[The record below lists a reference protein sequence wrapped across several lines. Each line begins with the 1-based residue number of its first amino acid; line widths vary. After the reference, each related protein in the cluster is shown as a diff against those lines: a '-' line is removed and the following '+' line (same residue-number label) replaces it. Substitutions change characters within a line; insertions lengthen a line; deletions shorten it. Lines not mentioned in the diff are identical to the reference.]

1 MAVKTTALA
10 GTGEATIIPFVAN
23 GNESHHL
30 YGLVITT
37 INAAAGTLT
46 IRDSTGGTTRM
57 IIDYPNAAVA
67 PGVPFIMFLPYER
80 PLYQAAPN
88 NNWTAQASANA
99 SGYNINAFY
108 IEG

>member
-1 MAVKTTALA
+1 MAVKTTAIA
-10 GTGEATIIPFVAN
+10 GTTEQTIIPFVAN

-46 IRDSTGGTTRM
+46 LRDSTGGTTRM
-57 IIDYPNAAVA
+57 VIDYPNAALA
-67 PGVPFIMFLPYER
+67 PGAAFIFFLPYER

-88 NNWTAQASANA
+88 NNWTIQPSVNA
-99 SGYNINAFY
+99 SGYNVNAFY

>member
-10 GTGEATIIPFVAN
+10 GTGETTIIPFIAN
-23 GNESHHL
+23 GNENHAL

-46 IRDSTGGTTRM
+46 FRDSTGGTVR
-57 IIDYPNAAVA
+57 IVIDFPNAALA
-67 PGVPFIMFLPYER
+67 PGAPFVFFLPYER
-80 PLYQAAPN
+80 PLYQAVPN
-88 NNWTAQASANA
+88 NNWTVQASVNA

-108 IEG
+108 WEM

>member
-10 GTGEATIIPFVAN
+10 GTGEATIIPFIAN
-23 GNESHHL
+23 GQESHAL

-37 INAAAGTLT
+37 PNAAAGTLT
-46 IRDSTGGTTRM
+46 FRDSTGGTIRLV
-57 IIDYPNAAVA
+57 IDYPNAAVA
-67 PGVPFIMFLPYER
+67 PGQPFVVFLPYDR

-88 NNWTAQASANA
+88 NNWTAQASVNA

-108 IEG
+108 LEM

>member
-1 MAVKTTALA
+1 MAVKTTNVS
-10 GTGEATIIPFVAN
+10 GTSETTIIPFLAN

-46 IRDSTGGTTRM
+46 FRDSTGGTIRLVV
-57 IIDYPNAAVA
+57 DYPNAAVA
-67 PGVPFIMFLPYER
+67 PSVPFIFFLPYER
-80 PLYQAAPN
+80 MLYQAAPN
-88 NNWTAQASANA
+88 NNWTVTASVNA
-99 SGYNINAFY
+99 SSYNVNAFY